1 MTTIA
6 NSVPSE
12 QAFSAMGYV
21 HSISCNRLLLEKAN
35 MLQYIY
41 INQRSLWKLE
51 TLSANEEEEL
61 VEEDRYLQML
71 GELEKV

>member
-12 QAFSAMGYV
+12 RAFSAIGYV
-21 HSISCNRLLLEKAN
+21 HSISHNKLLLEKAN

-41 INQRSLWKLE
+41 INQRLLRKLE
-51 TLSANEEEEL
+51 TPSANEEEEL
-61 VEEDRYLQML
+61 VEEDRCL
-71 GELEKV
+71 